1 MRYLQPEE
9 MSMVNTSSWY
19 NRTAMWT
26 YSILHRGP
34 NNTLRSL
41 CQRHSCRRT
50 QRKLG
55 ESSRRKESYRS
66 PDAGRRNGAEGMISP
81 HEDGSDDTEGDGRCP
96 ERQLLT
102 AASQAYTYEWTDVNE
117 AGSGVTWKL
126 AEHRSGELGFP
137 GRVPAVAVIWRKAAQ
152 HPRA

>member
-1 MRYLQPEE
+1 MPDLQHRVL
-9 MSMVNTSSWY
+9 SAVNTSLWY
-19 NRTAMWT
+19 NLTAMRT

-34 NNTLRSL
+34 NSTLRSL

-96 ERQLLT
+96 GRQVLT
-102 AASQAYTYEWTDVNE
+102 AASQAYTYEWMDVNE
-117 AGSGVTWKL
+117 AGSGVTWNS
-126 AEHRSGELGFP
+126 AEHRSRGLGFL
-137 GRVPAVAVIWRKAAQ
+137 VEC
-152 HPRA
+152 PRWQ